1 MIIMDSMGTMTML
14 MPTAS
19 AAVNAT
25 VSMPGMSGMTATP
38 STPSMP
44 GMEGMD
50 MSCKISVCQHES
62 LQCDEL

>member
-1 MIIMDSMGTMTML
+1 MIIMESMGTMTMV

-19 AAVNAT
+19 AAGSAT
-25 VSMPGMSGMTATP
+25 ASMPGMTA
-38 STPSMP
+38 MP

-62 LQCDEL
+62 LQYAEHELT

>member
-1 MIIMDSMGTMTML
+1 MIIMESMGTMTMV

-19 AAVNAT
+19 AAGNAMA
-25 VSMPGMSGMTATP
+25 SMSGMSGMTT
-38 STPSMP
+38 MP

-62 LQCDEL
+62 LQDAEP